1 MTSIVTREVLSVNEL
16 DRNKYDK
23 RTRHVVS
30 GVADLMWCAEV
41 AVIEMKDQLKLI
53 IVKSAE
59 LTEALLDILHDVL
72 VLSVRRVR
80 SDVAGL
86 HRLVGRNV

>member
-30 GVADLMWCAEV
+30 GVAYLMWCAEV
-41 AVIEMKDQLKLI
+41 AIIEMKDKLELI